1 MATAILT
8 TARLSLRCFTADD
21 AGWLLGLVNDPA
33 WLANIGDRGVRT
45 EADAAAYIEDR
56 LVAGYRAFGFGFWAV
71 ERRNDGVLLG
81 MCGMTRREGLPDP
94 DLGFALLPG
103 HRGRGYAREAALAC
117 RDHAAAEFGLRRLL
131 AITTSDNEP
140 SIRVL
145 AAIGFR
151 PALEV
156 RYVEDGVELRC
167 FAWTPP

>member
-1 MATAILT
+1 MAGAILT
-8 TARLSLRCFTADD
+8 TARLSLRCFTEQD
-21 AGWLLGLVNDPA
+21 ANWLLGLVNDPA

-45 EADAAAYIEDR
+45 EGDAAAYIEDR
-56 LVAGYRAFGFGFWAV
+56 LIAGYRAFGFGFWAV
-71 ERRNDGVLLG
+71 EHRGDGVLVG

-117 RDHAAAEFGLRRLL
+117 RDHAASALGLRRLL
-131 AITTSDNEP
+131 AITTRDNAP

-151 PALEV
+151 PAPDV
-156 RYVEDGVELRC
+156 RYVEDGVDLRC
-167 FAWTPP
+167 FAWTAP